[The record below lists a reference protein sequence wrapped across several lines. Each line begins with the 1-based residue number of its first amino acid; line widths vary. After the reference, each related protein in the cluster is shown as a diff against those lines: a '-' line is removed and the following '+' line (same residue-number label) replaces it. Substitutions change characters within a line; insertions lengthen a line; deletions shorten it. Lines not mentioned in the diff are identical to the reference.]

1 MIDRVKFLFKI
12 QEKDSSEEALIHI
25 VPFIC
30 GTKQVVSV
38 EFLARKRDC
47 KSTRTLFIFKKGFL
61 CWYTIFSKIFLTT
74 EITEIS
80 L

>member
-30 GTKQVVSV
+30 GTKQGSFRHENVTVGLQ
-38 EFLARKRDC
+38 ERCL
-47 KSTRTLFIFKKGFL
+47 
-61 CWYTIFSKIFLTT
+61 FSKRILSAGILFSQRFL
-74 EITEIS
+74 
-80 L
+80 